1 MAINK
6 SKVVGIIEVN
16 SFVGFSAKGKKKMK
30 YEYKEMPE

>member
-16 SFVGFSAKGKKKMK
+16 SFVGFSAKGKKKILL
-30 YEYKEMPE
+30 